1 MADFE
6 NIFASFKECSLQW
19 LERKLIS
26 ELFPIIKEIIA
37 NFAKTIPEYGK
48 CPSYDEDYIDTT
60 AVSDFKEKIER
71 IVKVLD
77 SSDQKREDFL
87 RNFPGWEKQRKQS
100 IAKLQNIADYIRNVR
115 IVSNGVKIAA
125 GSIGAAGGAAILLS
139 VLFPPAAPALLP
151 SWLGGAA
158 ASALLPSIF
167 LGAAPTVSTLAVVGG
182 VAAAGGA
189 VGNVGATVTELVL
202 TEKGKDEAKEI
213 IAEDRRRMEQLGL
226 FGFWVELNDAVDDLF
241 GKSTASKILEDLID
255 FLNNVPPILD
265 DIQPILKPLHTC
277 LKLILPGI
285 TKFLLVGISLASVIL
300 SIFFVVFLIRRHG
313 WAILI
318 HRHVLGFV
326 SAVDAGVE
334 ITRLIA
340 AAGLSGSELGELIPR
355 QLAGRIAVGATAAV
369 GIVLDIA
376 TIVISS
382 IDLAKGSLSD
392 EASMISEIINNL
404 KTHLEAYQRVN
415 NELKKCERVVTS
427 ETFINFVLYRN
438 PQKRHPSIIIYNIPN
453 SIEES
458 EIHKSIKTFTKMDVN
473 LNLRFKLKGRRE
485 NTSHWIFEAPG
496 EVFRKIEKGKKIPIN
511 RMMYYAK
518 EFFDLRICNICQAF
532 GHTSKQ
538 CPETTP
544 VCRSCGGQHFTKKC
558 KSKLLYCINCSK
570 SNERRKKKF
579 EIHHRAMSFDCPLY
593 KIEIDKYRKS
603 INYK

>member
-1 MADFE
+1 MDDFE
-6 NIFASFKECSLQW
+6 WIFSFFDTCFLTSL
-19 LERKLIS
+19 EKGLIS
-26 ELFPIIKEIIA
+26 KLFPFIKEITEC
-37 NFAKTIPEYGK
+37 FTTKTRRGYGSW
-48 CPSYDEDYIDTT
+48 PRYDKSLSDTRKILDLKGKID
-60 AVSDFKEKIER
+60 KI
-71 IVKVLD
+71 VQVLD
-77 SSDQKREDFL
+77 SSDQTREDFL
-87 RNFPGWEKQRKQS
+87 KNFPKWEIKRTQNIKELRKIAES
-100 IAKLQNIADYIRNVR
+100 TKEVRKGCNIAKIA
-115 IVSNGVKIAA
+115 SGGV
-125 GSIGAAGGAAILLS
+125 GLMGGGAIIGSL
-139 VLFPPAAPALLP
+139 LFPPAAPALLP
-151 SWLGGAA
+151 TWLGGAA

-382 IDLAKGSLSD
+382 NDLAKGSLSD
-392 EASMISEIINNL
+392 EASMIFEVAKELES
-404 KTHLEAYQRVN
+404 HLSSYKHVN
-415 NELKKCERVVTS
+415 EELLRCVARRLKKNDVKCWTAVVVNHVPLNAGLVDITS
-427 ETFINFVLYRN
+427 A
-438 PQKRHPSIIIYNIPN
+438 
-453 SIEES
+453 
-458 EIHKSIKTFTKMDVN
+458 
-473 LNLRFKLKGRRE
+473 FKLYLSDEAWDCILLEKLPTSG
-485 NTSHWIFEAPG
+485 NHWLVKVPTSHAQILL
-496 EVFRKIEKGKKIPIN
+496 RQNHIN
-511 RMMYYAK
+511 IKR
-518 EFFDLRICNICQAF
+518 
-532 GHTSKQ
+532 
-538 CPETTP
+538 
-544 VCRSCGGQHFTKKC
+544 
-558 KSKLLYCINCSK
+558 
-570 SNERRKKKF
+570 ERCLVMK
-579 EIHHRAMSFDCPLY
+579 
-593 KIEIDKYRKS
+593 
-603 INYK
+603 